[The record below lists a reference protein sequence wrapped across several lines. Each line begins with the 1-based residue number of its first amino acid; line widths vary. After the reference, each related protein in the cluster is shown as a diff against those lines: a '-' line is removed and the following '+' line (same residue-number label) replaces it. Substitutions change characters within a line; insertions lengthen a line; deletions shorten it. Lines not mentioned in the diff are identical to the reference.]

1 MTEELD
7 LITFDAGGTLFDMQP
22 SRDEVFVRILTERF
36 EGLDGEQIVAVLR
49 KADRVFDQEFASQD
63 GKNEDSFWLKYD
75 GFVFGELGLGTDLAG
90 LHKELSSAFDDII
103 PKVDSWV
110 EYPETTRILE
120 GLRGRDFALGVISN
134 ATSLTK
140 RVLDNL
146 GLTRYFDFV
155 VVSEEVGFR
164 KPAAEIFQIAAKR
177 AKASPNR
184 SLHVGDKYSVDVVG
198 ARRAGMN
205 AILVDR
211 AGVYDDLDCV
221 SARSLD
227 FFSAFVLD

>member
-49 KADRVFDQEFASQD
+49 KADRVFDEEFASQD
-63 GKNEDSFWLKYD
+63 GKNEGSFWLKYD
-75 GFVFGELGLGTDLAG
+75 GFVFGELGLGTDLTG